1 VVRVVLV
8 VLVLVLVLVLVVLFG
23 HRSLPDGWW
32 PARASSPTW
41 AIVDA
46 GGDDGFDDAKMRQS
60 GGAGTR
66 PRWPRPNP

>member
-1 VVRVVLV
+1 
-8 VLVLVLVLVLVVLFG
+8 VLFG